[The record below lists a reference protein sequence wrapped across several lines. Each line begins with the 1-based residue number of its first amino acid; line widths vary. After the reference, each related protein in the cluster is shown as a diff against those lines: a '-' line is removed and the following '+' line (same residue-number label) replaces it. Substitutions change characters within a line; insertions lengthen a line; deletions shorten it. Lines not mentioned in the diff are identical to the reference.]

1 MLMRWIFWPVE
12 QLIKLVGRLVAVILG
27 FVFLIIGSVLCFTVI
42 GMIIGV
48 PMAIFGLLLLVKGLF

>member
-1 MLMRWIFWPVE
+1 MRWIFWPVE